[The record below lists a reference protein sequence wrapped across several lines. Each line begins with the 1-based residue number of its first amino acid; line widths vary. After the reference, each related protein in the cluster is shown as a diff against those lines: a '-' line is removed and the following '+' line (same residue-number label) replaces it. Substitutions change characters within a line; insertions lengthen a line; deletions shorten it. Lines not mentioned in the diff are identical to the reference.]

1 MRRGEVW
8 WAVMPAPAGRRPVLL
23 LSRDTAYR
31 VRSSVTV
38 APLTRTARGLAVE
51 VLLTRADGVP
61 VDSVVNLDDVT
72 TIPKQLLRDYIT
84 SLSDGKMCQV
94 VAAIDFALDLEAN
107 R

>member
-1 MRRGEVW
+1 M
-8 WAVMPAPAGRRPVLL
+8 
-23 LSRDTAYR
+23 
-31 VRSSVTV
+31 
-38 APLTRTARGLAVE
+38 
-51 VLLTRADGVP
+51 TRADGVP

-84 SLSDGKMCQV
+84 SLSNEKMRQV

>member
-1 MRRGEVW
+1 M
-8 WAVMPAPAGRRPVLL
+8 LL

-51 VLLTRADGVP
+51 VPLTRTDGVP

-72 TIPKQLLRDYIT
+72 TIPKLLLRSRIT
-84 SLSDGKMCQV
+84 SLSDEKMRQV
-94 VAAIDFALDLEAN
+94 VAAIDFALNLDAN